1 VRCPKCGEDNSEK
14 FRFCGMCGT
23 LLEPPSKVA
32 SSRPGPAPNISS
44 APAIPTPA
52 VSKTAIP
59 QTPIPQTAIPQTR
72 TAVEREHE
80 IAMRRPLVANTSSKP
95 AALKPDRNS
104 VPPISGPSM
113 LGLDFPVVS
122 RPEPSEAPL
131 KQARLNELSANQL
144 DENRL
149 AQTPVRA
156 DRYSAKEAAAEFDA
170 PRFNDLSVDSFRQT
184 SFSGLDSYIEQ
195 EQAKS
200 GVGRALLL
208 LILLAAL
215 GAAGWW
221 TYNNY
226 RSIAQSRKAQSDAAN
241 AVEAP
246 PESSQA
252 KGSAV
257 PITTPS
263 PAVAPGAKQSAPASD
278 VAEGPSE
285 NAGPAPGT
293 TTAENPP
300 APQPTPAERPAPVAK
315 TPIVAKTP
323 PPKKIAPKR
332 EPVVAAARASR
343 VPTPVP
349 TDNGDS
355 SFRKAEAYLY
365 GHGAPQNCDEAV
377 RNLKEASAKSN
388 AKARSAFGT
397 MYATGHCVP
406 RDLPTSYL
414 WFALALRVDPNNQIL
429 EKDLN
434 AVWNQM
440 TPPERQMA
448 TRMKQ

>member
-23 LLEPPSKVA
+23 LLESAPKVG

-44 APAIPTPA
+44 APAVPQSA
-52 VSKTAIP
+52 VSKTA
-59 QTPIPQTAIPQTR
+59 IPQTAIPQTR
-72 TAVEREHE
+72 TALEREHE

-95 AALKPDRNS
+95 AASQPDRNS

-113 LGLDFPVVS
+113 LGLNVPVVS

-131 KQARLNELSANQL
+131 KQARFNELSANQL

-156 DRYSAKEAAAEFDA
+156 DRYTAKEAAASEFDA

-208 LILLAAL
+208 LILLGAL

-226 RSIAQSRKAQSDAAN
+226 RSIAQTRKAQSEAAS

-252 KGSAV
+252 KGSAASD
-257 PITTPS
+257 TTPP
-263 PAVAPGAKQSAPASD
+263 PAAPVAKQSAPASD

-293 TTAENPP
+293 TTADNPP
-300 APQPTPAERPAPVAK
+300 AQPAPAEKPAPVAK
-315 TPIVAKTP
+315 SPVVAKTP

-332 EPVVAAARASR
+332 EPVMATATASK
-343 VPTPVP
+343 VPTPAP

-365 GHGAPQNCDEAV
+365 GRGAPQNCDEAV

>member
-1 VRCPKCGEDNSEK
+1 MRCPKCGEDNSEK

-23 LLEPPSKVA
+23 LLESPAKVA
-32 SSRPGPAPNISS
+32 SSRPAPAPNISS
-44 APAIPTPA
+44 AAATTPPA

-59 QTPIPQTAIPQTR
+59 QTAISQTR
-72 TAVEREHE
+72 TALEREHE

-95 AALKPDRNS
+95 AASRPDRNS

-113 LGLDFPVVS
+113 LGLNVPVVS

-144 DENRL
+144 DENRV
-149 AQTPVRA
+149 APTPVRA
-156 DRYSAKEAAAEFDA
+156 DRYSAKEAATEFDA

-200 GVGRALLL
+200 GVGRAFLL
-208 LILLAAL
+208 LILLGAL

-226 RSIAQSRKAQSDAAN
+226 RSISQTRKAQSEAAS

-252 KGSAV
+252 KGSA
-257 PITTPS
+257 TSDATPPP
-263 PAVAPGAKQSAPASD
+263 PAAPEAKQSTPASD

-285 NAGPAPGT
+285 NAGSPPTRAD
-293 TTAENPP
+293 NPP
-300 APQPTPAERPAPVAK
+300 AQPAPAEKPAPVAK
-315 TPIVAKTP
+315 SPIVAKTP

-332 EPVVAAARASR
+332 EPVVASARASKI
-343 VPTPVP
+343 PPPAP

-365 GHGAPQNCDEAV
+365 GRGAPQNCDEAV

-414 WFALALRVDPNNQIL
+414 WFALALRVDPNNRIL

>member
-14 FRFCGMCGT
+14 FRFCGMCGA
-23 LLEPPSKVA
+23 LLESPAKVA
-32 SSRPGPAPNISS
+32 SSRPALAPNISS
-44 APAIPTPA
+44 APAVPQSA
-52 VSKTAIP
+52 VSKTA
-59 QTPIPQTAIPQTR
+59 IPQTAIPQTR

-80 IAMRRPLVANTSSKP
+80 IAMRHPLIANTSSKP
-95 AALKPDRNS
+95 AASKPDRNS

-113 LGLDFPVVS
+113 LGLNVPVVS

-156 DRYSAKEAAAEFDA
+156 DRYSAKEAAAAEFDA

-226 RSIAQSRKAQSDAAN
+226 RSIAQTRKAQSEAAN

-252 KGSAV
+252 KGSAASD
-257 PITTPS
+257 TTPP
-263 PAVAPGAKQSAPASD
+263 PAAAPVAKQSTPASD

-293 TTAENPP
+293 TADNPP
-300 APQPTPAERPAPVAK
+300 AQPAPAEKPAPIAK
-315 TPIVAKTP
+315 SPIVAKTP

-343 VPTPVP
+343 VPTPAP